1 MSDRFERFDDSDDVE
16 LAQAL
21 AALDPG
27 SLEPAYWSRFE
38 DWVMAS
44 AGPALARRRATAR
57 VTVPDVLF
65 SWARALVPTALA
77 AATIAGLALLR
88 AQPTHVAPQPLG
100 IEELLV
106 SEIDGPAIPW
116 FLAPDS
122 PINSRSFLS
131 EIF

>member
-1 MSDRFERFDDSDDVE
+1 MSNRFERFDESQDPE
-16 LAQAL
+16 LARAL

-27 SLEPAYWSRFE
+27 ALEPAYWSRFE

-44 AGPALARRRATAR
+44 AGPALARRRAMSH
-57 VTVPDVLF
+57 VTIADVVF
-65 SWARALVPTALA
+65 SWARTLVPTALA

-88 AQPTHVAPQPLG
+88 ARPAPAAPQPLG

-116 FLAPDS
+116 FLAPES
-122 PINSRSFLS
+122 PLNSRSFIS